1 MRKVVKYENTP
12 LDISDRMVLFQIFY
26 RCRRISH
33 PHGIIVSKKGGTVKY
48 PGTVLFLVFVL
59 TAAVPAAASEC
70 INCHTNVEKLKA
82 IAKNLPQPEA
92 SAESAGKG

>member
-1 MRKVVKYENTP
+1 M
-12 LDISDRMVLFQIFY
+12 
-26 RCRRISH
+26 
-33 PHGIIVSKKGGTVKY
+33 KY